1 MSSIFPV
8 VSKQQFVVHTYDI
21 DAAGHVNNTVYVR
34 WLEQLRNKIVEQVF
48 GFKNLLAQ
56 KYYFVVAAG
65 DLRYRKQITLFEEPQ
80 GEMVLESYAH
90 GVFTLR
96 AVFMVNGQKAFTAL
110 QKCVLMNTEHGGMF
124 KGKLADFPLTGTKFL
139 TEQEQL

>member
-1 MSSIFPV
+1 MNSIFPV

-56 KYYFVVAAG
+56 RYYFVVAAG
-65 DLRYRKQITLFEEPQ
+65 DLRYRKQITLFEEPI
-80 GEMVLESYAH
+80 GEMILESYTR
-90 GVFTLR
+90 GIFILK
-96 AVFMVNGQKAFTAL
+96 AVLTVNGQKVFTGV
-110 QKCVLMNTEHGGMF
+110 QKCVLMNLE
-124 KGKLADFPLTGTKFL
+124 KGEMYKGSLTDFPASQTII
-139 TEQEQL
+139 